1 MATTRMV
8 LTPDSASFPS
18 SNFPALTTV
27 NARRVLAYDA
37 STQETCYW
45 TFIAPQGLTGA
56 LSAVITYAMASA
68 TANLIDFEVAVEALS
83 DGDTIDTD
91 AATSFDTVNS
101 GSATVPGTAGY
112 IDQLSITLTNA
123 DSVAAGDY
131 VRVSVSRD
139 ADDGTNDTATGDLY
153 LHLVEIREA

>member
-112 IDQLSITLTNA
+112 IDQLSITLTN
-123 DSVAAGDY
+123 
-131 VRVSVSRD
+131 
-139 ADDGTNDTATGDLY
+139 DTATGDLY